1 MTDYPFR
8 QYTTFELLE
17 EFKKLQEY
25 IPTGKLTRRRLG
37 YKCSNAFFQYERMN
51 TPSKSNLSNI
61 EFWKKFKQKILQ
73 YNLKEERDLFHTIQ
87 FMNHPPSQFP
97 PTVALE
103 LYAKF
108 KASIVLDPF
117 AGWGDRCIAAMAK
130 NIGYVGIDSN
140 LKLKIPYKE
149 MIKFYPHYSKV
160 RFINKPVEKVDI
172 SKLDFD
178 FVLTSPPF
186 WDEHNSL
193 IEHYSN
199 MTCTNMY
206 DFMENIFIPV
216 LIRSRKIAK
225 WSCYYIPTHMAKYL
239 AKFGICWDKKIQ
251 YTSMGN
257 KKYQDYAIYCFKQK

>member
-1 MTDYPFR
+1 MDERYVC
-8 QYTTFELLE
+8 
-17 EFKKLQEY
+17 
-25 IPTGKLTRRRLG
+25 
-37 YKCSNAFFQYERMN
+37 YKCE
-51 TPSKSNLSNI
+51 
-61 EFWKKFKQKILQ
+61 KKFKQKIVQ
-73 YNLKEERDLFHTIQ
+73 YNLKENRDLFHTIQ

-108 KASIVLDPF
+108 KASVIFDPF

-130 NIGYVGIDSN
+130 NLDYIGVDSN
-140 LKLKIPYKE
+140 LNLKTPYKE
-149 MIKFYPHYSKV
+149 MNKFYPHYSKV
-160 RFINKPVEKVDI
+160 QLINKPVEKVDI
-172 SKLDFD
+172 SKLEFD

-193 IEHYSN
+193 VEHYSN

-216 LIRSRKIAK
+216 LIQSRKIAK
-225 WSCYYIPTHMAKYL
+225 WSCYYIPVHMAIYL
-239 AKFGICWDKKIQ
+239 TQFDIRWDKKIH

-257 KKYQDYAIYCFKQK
+257 KKYQNYAIYCFKRK